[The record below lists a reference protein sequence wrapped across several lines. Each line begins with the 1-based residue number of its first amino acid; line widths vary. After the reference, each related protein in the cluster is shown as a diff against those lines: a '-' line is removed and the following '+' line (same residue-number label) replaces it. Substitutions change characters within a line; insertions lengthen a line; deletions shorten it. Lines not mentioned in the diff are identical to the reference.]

1 LTLQRARVV
10 MTAMLAIAVSTQ
22 DSGLAQSATD
32 GDTVSVRQEI
42 SLEQAISE
50 ALAGNASL
58 GIAETR
64 SEAARAGARME
75 SATLFP
81 AIDLSTGYV
90 RTTDPAKVFAI
101 KLQQGSFTE
110 ADFDVAGLN
119 DPDPIGDWT
128 AGADFSWSVLDP
140 TRWAGSKAA
149 DHRAEA
155 AAWGARWAREATV
168 FQTKLLYLRA
178 VQAEER
184 LAAELAAED
193 AARATVE
200 RFAKRLSRGLITR
213 AELLQAE
220 SELEA
225 AQASRIAVED
235 GRARIIEELARHLGW
250 GPGILPAPTDTLAP
264 PSSPVGGEFDPE
276 ARADLRRLEALE
288 EAAGAEVTRATMG
301 FVPAVDAFANFTN
314 HSADI
319 FESDGTDWT
328 VGFALRWNLFS
339 GLRRSAARQRAEL
352 DQQARVLE
360 YEEARRVAWNES
372 AQARRGV
379 AAAES
384 TWRAMR
390 AAWLAASEGRDLMR
404 RRFEEGLAT
413 ASDLL
418 QAEARAA
425 QMRSRSIDALADHH
439 IAIAR
444 LEFVESRF
452 DPEESR

>member
-1 LTLQRARVV
+1 MTLQRAPVV
-10 MTAMLAIAVSTQ
+10 LNAMLAIAVSTPN
-22 DSGLAQSATD
+22 SGLAQPAT
-32 GDTVSVRQEI
+32 GDKASVRQEL

-50 ALAGNASL
+50 ALAGNAAL
-58 GIAETR
+58 GIAESR

-75 SATLFP
+75 SAALYP
-81 AIDLSTGYV
+81 AIDLSAGYV
-90 RTTDPAKVFAI
+90 RTTDPARVFAI

-110 ADFDVAGLN
+110 ADFDVARLN
-119 DPDPIGDWT
+119 DPDPIGDWN
-128 AGADFSWSVLDP
+128 AGAGFSWSVLDP
-140 TRWAGSKAA
+140 TRWAGSNAA
-149 DHRAEA
+149 GLRAQA

-184 LAAELAAED
+184 LAAEMAAED

-225 AQASRIAVED
+225 AQARRIAVED
-235 GRARIIEELARHLGW
+235 GHARIIEELAQHLGW
-250 GPGILPAPTDTLAP
+250 GAGILPVPTDSLAP
-264 PSSPVGGEFDPE
+264 PSSPVREEFDPE
-276 ARADLRRLEALE
+276 ARADLRRLETLE
-288 EAAGAEVTRATMG
+288 EAAGAEVTRATMT
-301 FVPAVDAFANFTN
+301 FVPALDAFANFTN
-314 HSADI
+314 HAADI

-339 GLRRSAARQRAEL
+339 GLRRTAARRRAEL
-352 DQQARVLE
+352 DRQARALE
-360 YEEARRVAWNES
+360 YEEALRAAWNE
-372 AQARRGV
+372 AVQARRGV
-379 AAAES
+379 TVAES
-384 TWRAMR
+384 AWRAMR

-413 ASDLL
+413 PSDLL